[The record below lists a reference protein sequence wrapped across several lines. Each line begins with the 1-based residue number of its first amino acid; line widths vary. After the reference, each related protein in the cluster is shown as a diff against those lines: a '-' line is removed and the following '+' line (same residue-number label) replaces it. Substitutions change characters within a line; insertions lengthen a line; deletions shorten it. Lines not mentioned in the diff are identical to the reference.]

1 MDAKKKKEL
10 SVNKSF
16 DICFHS
22 QFFPTP
28 DLTEECTR
36 GSMRR
41 SRYFLEKKKK
51 TRSIGCTPWLPFS
64 LYFFLICG
72 VDVAFFTTG
81 GMCRLDH
88 EELQI

>member
-1 MDAKKKKEL
+1 LKDSKKGELGIFVVKMDAKKKKEL

-51 TRSIGCTPWLPFS
+51 DP
-64 LYFFLICG
+64 
-72 VDVAFFTTG
+72 
-81 GMCRLDH
+81 
-88 EELQI
+88 